1 MILKS
6 FRVSFQLLLLHSYR
20 WNLCNWSTFSDYC
33 GKIARHRS
41 FIGAAITVAQ
51 QIKSPWRQKVQQMS
65 ALFDVQQKQWGQIV
79 LKVFVIRRSEYW
91 SLLSKPDSGG
101 KKNRFFSA
109 GRCVQLCNCAWREAH
124 HQGATWQDPQLARSA
139 TMCSCLHTQR
149 RGGGWGCD
157 E

>member
-91 SLLSKPDSGG
+91 SLLSKPDW
-101 KKNRFFSA
+101 REEEPVFL
-109 GRCVQLCNCAWREAH
+109 RRPVCTTVQLCLE
-124 HQGATWQDPQLARSA
+124 GGTSPGSYLARSA
-139 TMCSCLHTQR
+139 AGQIRYYVLLSAHTEAW
-149 RGGGWGCD
+149 RGVGL
-157 E
+157 

>member
-6 FRVSFQLLLLHSYR
+6 FRVQRSFQLLLLHSYR
-20 WNLCNWSTFSDYC
+20 WNLCNWSTFSDSC

-51 QIKSPWRQKVQQMS
+51 QIKSQWRPKVQQMS
-65 ALFDVQQKQWGQIV
+65 ALFDVQQKNGVRQ
-79 LKVFVIRRSEYW
+79 F
-91 SLLSKPDSGG
+91 SKYSSSVDPNIGRCFLNRTGG

-109 GRCVQLCNCAWREAH
+109 GRCVQLCNCAWREAL

-139 TMCSCLHTQR
+139 TMFLSAYTEAW
-149 RGGGWGCD
+149 RGVGL
-157 E
+157 